1 MAPSDPSWNFQDPAS
16 KERVLSVPQGEEMDS
31 MFDPGHGQGR
41 RPGGQVDWAAVL
53 DLDPATLVLAGK
65 FRDLFFPI

>member
-16 KERVLSVPQGEEMDS
+16 TRC
-31 MFDPGHGQGR
+31 
-41 RPGGQVDWAAVL
+41 
-53 DLDPATLVLAGK
+53 DPATLVLTGYARMNGGTARGDVELAGK